1 VYDERDPA
9 IIATGPRDEDDGE
22 HAGDEDDD
30 DDTERAVSAGQR
42 AVNAGQPAV
51 SAGLP
56 LAGTVVV
63 DESRGPVAGLATMV
77 LADFGAQ
84 VIKVEPPG
92 GDPYRAQPS
101 APLWLRGKRS
111 AVLDVR
117 DAADRACLLALASR
131 ADVWVR
137 GPEPDD
143 AGLSDDALMQ
153 ANPRL
158 IVGWV
163 TAFGRS
169 GPYAAYP
176 AHEAIVA
183 ARAGRMLQFRGVPSR
198 AGPVYAA
205 LQVATHAASQSLL
218 SGVLAALHARARDG
232 VGQVLETSLLRGLL
246 AYDMGGVL
254 LPQVDRWLASRG
266 EPPLPPLPDPAT
278 AMPSLNYHPL
288 RTRDG
293 RWLQMG
299 NLLPHLFLNFV
310 RAVGLE
316 AEYDALG
323 ETGPTSLW
331 PEDKRE
337 HFRTLMLARLQERT
351 LDDWQRVFVADG
363 GIASHPYQDTQAAL
377 DDPDVVDNGHS
388 VPLGADGRQLG
399 LLANLTGTPGRV
411 GGPAPTVGQH
421 TAEVRAEVQTE
432 VRTEVGAEVEANA
445 AAGPAP
451 APSTARP
458 ARGPRPPPLDGVTV
472 VEAATIIAAPF
483 AATLLADLGA
493 RVIKFEPPEG
503 DPFRTMAPGLGAARV
518 NTGKESIALD
528 LKQPQAQRIAQRLL
542 AQADVFIHNYRPG
555 VPERLGLG
563 YEQVAALNPRLVY
576 LSANGY
582 GPAGPGALRPSTHP
596 IPGAALG
603 GVLHQI
609 GGAPDTGPID
619 DATLRETARR
629 LMRANDVNPDPNT
642 SLVICSAALLAL
654 AAQRRSGRGQQVFVD
669 MFGTNAYANFDDC
682 LRHPGKAPRVSPD
695 RDGYGL
701 GPLWRLYPCR
711 EGWVFVAIRDEAEW
725 QRLRSRLGEAWP
737 AGLPATLAAARA
749 DAPATAAHLQALFAG
764 GRAAD
769 WEARLAPHGVGC
781 VQADSGLPEQFFV
794 DDPQARAEALV
805 TPATHPQWGA
815 YLRHGA
821 QVVLHGTPGVLR
833 GTTLCGEHTDAL
845 LAELGVDAEERRAL
859 RAARVVA

>member
-1 VYDERDPA
+1 MS
-9 IIATGPRDEDDGE
+9 T
-22 HAGDEDDD
+22 
-30 DDTERAVSAGQR
+30 
-42 AVNAGQPAV
+42 
-51 SAGLP
+51 GLP
-56 LAGTVVV
+56 LSDVVVV
-63 DESRGPVAGLATMV
+63 DESRGPVGGLATMV
-77 LADFGAQ
+77 LSDFGAQ

-111 AVLDVR
+111 AVFDVR
-117 DAADRACLLALASR
+117 DAADRQHLLALAAR

-143 AGLSDDALMQ
+143 GGLSDAALMQ

-169 GPYAAYP
+169 GPCAAYP

-198 AGPVYAA
+198 AGPAYAA

-218 SGVLAALHARARDG
+218 AGILAALHARVRDG

-254 LPQVDRWLASRG
+254 LPQVDRWLVSRG
-266 EPPLPPLPDPAT
+266 EPALPPVPDPAT

-316 AEYDALG
+316 AEFEALG

-337 HFRTLMLARLQERT
+337 HFRTLMLARLQEKT
-351 LDDWQRVFVADG
+351 LDEWQALFVADG

-377 DDPDVVDNGHS
+377 DDPDMIANGHS
-388 VPLGADGRQLG
+388 VPMGADGRQLG

-411 GGPAPTVGQH
+411 GGPAPSVGEH
-421 TAEVRAEVQTE
+421 TAQVLAE
-432 VRTEVGAEVEANA
+432 A
-445 AAGPAP
+445 AAAP
-451 APSTARP
+451 ASASGEDSRSASAATAASAESAASAAPPSSTAPTSPAARS
-458 ARGPRPPPLDGVTV
+458 ARGPRALPLDGITV

-483 AATLLADLGA
+483 AATMLADLGA
-493 RVIKFEPPEG
+493 RVIKFEPLEG

-518 NTGKESIALD
+518 NTGKQSIALD

-542 AQADVFIHNYRPG
+542 SNADVFIHNYRPG

-563 YEQVAALNPRLVY
+563 YAQLAGLNPRLVY
-576 LSANGY
+576 VSANGY

-603 GVLHQI
+603 GVLHQV

-654 AAQRRSGRGQQVFVD
+654 TAQRRTGQGQQVFVD
-669 MFGTNAYANFDDC
+669 MFGTNAYANFDDA
-682 LRHPGKAPRVSPD
+682 LRHPGKVPRASPD

-711 EGWVFVAIRDEAEW
+711 AGWVFLAIRDEDEW
-725 QRLRSRLGEAWP
+725 QRMRTLLGA
-737 AGLPATLAAARA
+737 AFPATLPTTVQTARA
-749 DAPATAAHLQALFAG
+749 DVAASTAALQTMFSG
-764 GRAAD
+764 GNASD
-769 WEARLAPHGVGC
+769 WEDRLAPHGVGC
-781 VQADSGLPEQFFV
+781 VQADAALPDQFFI
-794 DDPQARAEALV
+794 DDPQARAEGLVMPAL
-805 TPATHPQWGA
+805 HPQWGA

-821 QVVLHGTPGVLR
+821 QVILHGTTGTPGTLQ

-845 LAELGVDAEERRAL
+845 LAELGIDADERHVL